1 MMKWHN
7 TWVVAAALAVCPG
20 SRAAEPAPLSTEQRD
35 KLQQMLRPQ
44 ADELLW
50 MKVPWVTSIT
60 LARHQAAVENKPI
73 LIFAVAGAGFSDPLG
88 IC

>member
-1 MMKWHN
+1 M
-7 TWVVAAALAVCPG
+7 
-20 SRAAEPAPLSTEQRD
+20 
-35 KLQQMLRPQ
+35 
-44 ADELLW
+44 W

>member
-1 MMKWHN
+1 MKWHK
-7 TWVVAAALAVCPG
+7 VLLVAAALVVCPAI
-20 SRAAEPAPLSTEQRD
+20 RAAELAPISADQLD
-35 KLQQMLRPQ
+35 KLQQMIKPQ
-44 ADELLW
+44 PDELLW

-73 LIFAVAGAGFSDPLG
+73 LIFSVAGAGFSDPLG

>member
-1 MMKWHN
+1 MKWHN
-7 TWVVAAALAVCPG
+7 AWLVAIALAVAPG
-20 SRAAEPAPLSTEQRD
+20 SRAADPAPISADQRD
-35 KLQQMLRPQ
+35 RLQQMLKPLP
-44 ADELLW
+44 DEMLW

-73 LIFAVAGAGFSDPLG
+73 LIYAVAGAGFSDPLG

>member
-1 MMKWHN
+1 
-7 TWVVAAALAVCPG
+7 VAFCPALQ
-20 SRAAEPAPLSTEQRD
+20 AAEPAPIAADQLD
-35 KLQQMLRPQ
+35 KLQQMIKPQ
-44 ADELLW
+44 PDELLW

-60 LARHQAAVENKPI
+60 LARHQAAAENKPI

>member
-1 MMKWHN
+1 MKWHKA
-7 TWVVAAALAVCPG
+7 WLVAAALAICPG
-20 SRAAEPAPLSTEQRD
+20 VRAAEPTAISADQVD

-44 ADELLW
+44 PGEMLW

-73 LIFAVAGAGFSDPLG
+73 LIYSVAGAGFSDPLG

>member
-1 MMKWHN
+1 MRIPARLSLPA
-7 TWVVAAALAVCPG
+7 VLLLAPCCAP
-20 SRAAEPAPLSTEQRD
+20 AAEVSEDFDALHA
-35 KLQQMLRPQ
+35 MLRPQ
-44 ADELLW
+44 SGELLW